1 MTAPTAMQS
10 GFVRRLG
17 DGGRKLLALHCTIAH
32 SGAWSGLAK
41 ALDGSVCLVAPDM
54 LSHGRSP
61 DWDGQSDFFDAV
73 TGLAAVELTEPTD
86 LVGHSFG
93 AIVALRLAMEHP
105 DRIRSLTLIEPVFF
119 AVAKQDAPHLYDQH
133 RQESQPI
140 EAAFQAGDEALAAR
154 LFNRMWSTGIGPK
167 WPDLPERTRA
177 GMMRGIHVV
186 PASYPVL
193 YDDRA
198 GLLDP
203 DRCKRVSMPTLLLS
217 GSKTHPTI
225 PAICDGL
232 QRRLPTARHDVVQGA
247 GHMLPISHPRET
259 SALLRKLWKAGRG
272 TGVTTG

>member
-1 MTAPTAMQS
+1 MTAPTEMQS
-10 GFVRRLG
+10 VFVRRLG
-17 DGGRKLLALHCTIAH
+17 DGGRNLLALHCTIAH
-32 SGAWSGLAK
+32 SGAWSDLSK
-41 ALDGSVCLVAPDM
+41 ALDGSASLVAPDM

-73 TGLAAVELTEPTD
+73 TGLAAVELTKPMD
-86 LVGHSFG
+86 IVGHSFG

-105 DRIRSLTLIEPVFF
+105 DLVRSLTLIEPVFF
-119 AVAKQDAPHLYDQH
+119 AVAKQDAPDLYDQH
-133 RQESQPI
+133 LRESQPI

-177 GMMRGIHVV
+177 GMVRGIHVV

-193 YDDRA
+193 YDDQV

-203 DRCKRVSMPTLLLS
+203 EKCKRVSMPTLLLS

-232 QRRLPTARHDVVQGA
+232 QRRLPNARHEVIQSA
-247 GHMLPISHPRET
+247 GHMLPISHPHET
-259 SALLRKLWKAGRG
+259 STLLQGLWKAGHG